1 MKRLWRLSLLIAFT
15 PLLLAWQEVDGQVP
29 APTQPQDERSQQDAL
44 PQARDPLWGDL
55 GQCKVGYDDKAGLYT
70 INVTPDVKKLAG
82 QEVTASGFVLPLD
95 SDDKTRHFLLTKR
108 TPVCLFCPPGEPNE
122 VIEVT
127 SAKPVTWTEDMINVT
142 GTFKLV
148 NNGDQGI
155 FFEINDAKTEKS
167 TVIDHFLGQN
177 QTP

>member
-1 MKRLWRLSLLIAFT
+1 MKQLTRLALLATLT
-15 PLLLAWQEVDGQVP
+15 PLLLAWQEVEGQVP
-29 APTQPQDERSQQDAL
+29 APSQPQDERAEQNAL
-44 PQARDPLWGDL
+44 PQARDPLWGNL

-70 INVTPDVKKLAG
+70 IQLTPEVQKLSG
-82 QEVTASGFVLPLD
+82 QQVSASGFVLPLD

-127 SAKPVTWTEDMINVT
+127 SADPVTWTEDMINVT

-155 FFEINDAKTEKS
+155 FFKIDGAKTAKS
-167 TVIDHFLGQN
+167 TVIDRFMGQN
-177 QTP
+177 PVP